1 MFWRLILEQWDK
13 LNSCEADELMTLKQK
28 LFGTTEDIPFDPD
41 DPYQARFNEMM
52 IKVFGKMEGE

>member
-1 MFWRLILEQWDK
+1 MEQWNQLD
-13 LNSCEADELMTLKQK
+13 SCEADELMTLKQR

-52 IKVFGKMEGE
+52 IKVFGKGGEE